1 MERTKTIPFPAPGA
15 QASNRE
21 RRALLW
27 ARTGIIMA
35 FLLLLVRPGLGH
47 LGLAIFVIGLI
58 QLPSLGQRLRS
69 VLADPLPRAALLLL
83 AVLALATT
91 WSSAPWSERIYQ
103 LWHWRVLLLMIL
115 CLAVFDSRQW
125 KLRLIVVIVVAGL
138 IAAAVAGVTWAMD
151 WRIYKVHP
159 AGTVLREGVAQG
171 LFFGMGAYL
180 AAVAA
185 WRLESLTRR
194 QRIAL
199 TVASVV
205 LTAALFNFSAGRSAQ
220 IAFFVASFTTILLLL
235 RGKSRALAIAGMTTV
250 FAVALLASPM
260 ARERLE
266 RGLNEFRTEASAAQ
280 SSSIG
285 VRVEIWRIGA
295 ELVAERPW
303 FGYGTG
309 AFQGEYAK
317 LAPRISSG
325 WRADPKDD
333 AHNQYLSIQVQAG
346 LLGTLAFAVFLLSV
360 WRQPTPMPYWV
371 CGVAIMCGWAAVGL
385 FFSAF
390 EDFNEGH
397 MVAILLGCLMA
408 RENDQPAPAS
418 SRD

>member
-1 MERTKTIPFPAPGA
+1 MERSTTTTFPAPDPDS
-15 QASNRE
+15 QSRE
-21 RRALLW
+21 QRALTW

-47 LGLAIFVIGLI
+47 LGLAVFVIGLI

-69 VLADPLPRAALLLL
+69 MLADPLPRAALVLL

-115 CLAVFDSRQW
+115 CLAVFDSRAW
-125 KLRLIVVIVVAGL
+125 KRRLIVVIVVAGL
-138 IAAAVAGVTWAMD
+138 IAAAVAGVTWALD
-151 WRIYKVHP
+151 LRIYKVHP

-185 WRLESLTRR
+185 CHESFTRR

-199 TVASVV
+199 AVSSVV

-220 IAFFVASFTTILLLL
+220 IAFFVTSMVTILLLL
-235 RGKSRALAIAGMTTV
+235 RGKARALAIAALAAV

-266 RGLNEFRTEASAAQ
+266 RGLNEFRNEASAVQ

-285 VRVEIWRIGA
+285 VRVEIWRIAAG
-295 ELVAERPW
+295 LVAERPW

-317 LAPRISSG
+317 LAPRVSSG

-346 LLGTLAFAVFLLSV
+346 LLGTLAFAAFLLSV
-360 WRQPTPMPYWV
+360 WRQPAPMPYRV
-371 CGVAIMCGWAAVGL
+371 CGIAIMCGWAAVGL

-408 RENDQPAPAS
+408 RESDQPALAS
-418 SRD
+418 STA